1 MNRAWQSKIYRS
13 YHYFV
18 KLQVVVFF
26 SVLIVDPLAFMLP
39 ILGFNFTGEPM
50 TQEEASLDIIV
61 RVSQVMC
68 LTIVLIVGY
77 LMYNHAMEKRK
88 KIKEA
93 NRALDG
99 LKKFRRQTYKENKE
113 SETPTTAIECSICL
127 GEYGQDDDVL

>member
-1 MNRAWQSKIYRS
+1 
-13 YHYFV
+13 
-18 KLQVVVFF
+18 
-26 SVLIVDPLAFMLP
+26 
-39 ILGFNFTGEPM
+39 
-50 TQEEASLDIIV
+50 
-61 RVSQVMC
+61 
-68 LTIVLIVGY
+68 
-77 LMYNHAMEKRK
+77 MEKRK